1 MKTLQCLIAVLTV
14 VTWSL
19 AGVAGRASAQGSDD
33 ERTIRALIESHS
45 AALNKGDLA
54 GASAVYSDDA
64 TIVTASGQVY
74 VGRAGVDKWHAEAVS
89 GPRPLIHTHPS
100 DTIRVYFLRP
110 DAAMADV
117 ESHIPRPAGADG
129 QPSPSLKVPL
139 FIALVK
145 RDGLWRIAAQRQTA
159 ASPRP

>member
-1 MKTLQCLIAVLTV
+1 MKTPQCRLAVLAV
-14 VTWSL
+14 VAWSL
-19 AGVAGRASAQGSDD
+19 LGVAGRASAQGSDD
-33 ERTIRALIESHS
+33 ERAIRALIESHS
-45 AALNKGDLA
+45 VALNKRDLA

-64 TIVTASGQVY
+64 TIVTASGQMY

-129 QPSPSLKVPL
+129 QPSPALRVPL

-145 RDGLWRIAAQRQTA
+145 GEGQWRIAAQRQA
-159 ASPRP
+159 AAAPKP